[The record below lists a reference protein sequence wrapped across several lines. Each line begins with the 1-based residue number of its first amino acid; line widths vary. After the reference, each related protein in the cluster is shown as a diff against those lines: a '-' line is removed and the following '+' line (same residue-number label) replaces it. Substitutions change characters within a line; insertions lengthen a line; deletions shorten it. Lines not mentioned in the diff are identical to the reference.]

1 MSKIEVNT
9 VDKASGST
17 VTIGGSGTNIT
28 LGTSGQTVTIPSGVT
43 ITNSGTQSGFGR
55 TGSVDWQT
63 GSIKTS
69 NFTAANGEG
78 YFVNTTSGTV
88 TMSLPAGVAG
98 YIVSVQDYANTFDSN
113 KLTISPNGSEK
124 INGGNGNIELTTEG
138 EGLTLV
144 YVDSTQGWRSIQDS
158 SFADVGQEFTAATGG
173 TETTTGNFK
182 IHTFTSSSNF
192 VVSSAGTAGV
202 SYLVLAGGGGG
213 GGSEPGYWSGGG
225 GGAGGYRESKSPL
238 DSYTASPTAATGGLS
253 VTAQTYP
260 ITVGAGGGPGTN
272 ANPGDN
278 ATRGGTGSNSI
289 FSTITS
295 AGGGGGGKTDGRTN
309 PPGPQIPGKVGQ
321 AGGSG
326 SGAGGGGGE
335 SGGAGNTPPVSPS
348 QGNAGA
354 AGSSPSA
361 GVGGGGGG
369 AGGAAGS
376 QPGSHPHTT
385 VGAGV
390 TSNITNSPVSYGTGG
405 SVGTS
410 TAGTANRG
418 IGGGSGSHNAT
429 AGSGGSGIV
438 VIRYKY
444 Q

>member
-28 LGTSGQTVTIPSGVT
+28 LGTSGQTVTIPAGVT

-63 GSIKTS
+63 GSVKTS

-78 YFVNTTSGTV
+78 YFVNTTSGEV

-113 KLTISPNGSEK
+113 KMIISPNGSDN
-124 INGGNGNIELTTEG
+124 INGGNGNVELNTEG

-158 SFADVGQEFTAATGG
+158 SFADVGATLVSATGG
-173 TETTTGNFK
+173 TESTVGNYK
-182 IHTFTSSSNF
+182 IHTFTSSGNF
-192 VVSSAGTAGV
+192 VVSSTGPL
-202 SYLVLAGGGGG
+202 SYMVLAGGGGG
-213 GGSEPGYWSGGG
+213 GGSEPGFWTGGG
-225 GGAGGYRESKSPL
+225 GGAGGFRESKSPI
-238 DSYTASPTAATGGLS
+238 DSYTASPTAATGGIT

-278 ATRGGTGSNSI
+278 ATRGGTGSPSI

-309 PPGPQIPGKVGQ
+309 PPGPQIPAKVGQ

-335 SGGAGNTPPVSPS
+335 AGGAGNTPPVSPS

-354 AGSSPSA
+354 AGSGPSA

-369 AGGAAGS
+369 AGSAAPTQPGS
-376 QPGSHPHTT
+376 QPHTG
-385 VGAGV
+385 VGNGV
-390 TSNITNSPVSYGTGG
+390 ASSATNSPVTYGVGG

-410 TAGTANRG
+410 TAGGANTG
-418 IGGGSGSHNAT
+418 TGGGSGSNNAT